1 MNSLSSDATSSA
13 PEGCVDQSPESD
25 NSFNDDF
32 RLLQQLQDFD
42 PSQGTILGTE
52 TSHNLHIAPSD
63 TAQCEDANETHSDS
77 PEHETSS
84 TEDENSSDSEPE
96 LDAPSDS
103 EPEQNASSDSESEP
117 NADPMN
123 TDFEPTEDAKEESP
137 KLRNKPTRKRAT
149 NTGVAKTAQQKVRK
163 NQRKLDEEFKIYIKN
178 ERKRK
183 QGAGNGNVH
192 IEPPKAKK
200 MRTSSAKSDK
210 KDQRSIEENFYDTGK
225 ATDRAT
231 ANRPITQ
238 KERNEELKDRISHG
252 TNNRRSGTQKRDLK
266 EATSIF
272 GYSKIVCFPNGEYY
286 LKGMRETTKL
296 REEQLPTV
304 SWMVQREH
312 GISPPFGGVLGDD
325 VGLGKTMVSMACT
338 VGNPASAEDLQTY
351 FGATLIIVPSTD
363 MAKQWRAEY
372 LKHVEAIRDNEI
384 LIWSNAQW
392 KESSVNFHNYKIVI
406 ATITEIRGNLTDE
419 ELKKIEAEHGME
431 SDEYRAALVRFA
443 GPVYGIKWY
452 RIILDEGHAV
462 KNMNTLSFKACY
474 GLQRK
479 SFWVLTATPLVDRE
493 TEIFPYLRLVGV
505 EGINTYQ
512 DFKDRYLE
520 SYDCDTKMD
529 ALIHLATYRRTKKD
543 KFLGRLITGDLPEF
557 ESKEVW
563 VNLSRHERM
572 IYDLITEHYDALEKR
587 EGLSRINC
595 HRMMISHAWN
605 IEGVFRDD
613 LNPAFLTNLRDGLK
627 ELAADSSTIP
637 QTRRILHAAPPN
649 DQDSELFVTQEP
661 TVGNSSSKS
670 QDAKTKRKKKKSKK
684 TEEKKST
691 KSKEDRIFHIDS
703 TDKTLGMEN
712 LLKYTINE
720 QMVDEGCTKCKKTS
734 IDKPWIISQP
744 YDRKTDARLVENL
757 STKETEYAEVDRVRA
772 LKEAISA
779 PPTATPTKRT
789 PKKSKRQ
796 KQLSAREEKKIVA
809 DFTKKKYGGDYRG
822 VFLDLKGKDNAFINI
837 GVHETDGMIP
847 LSSKTACTM
856 DYVLQFQSEAPEDK
870 IIVFHEFL
878 KTAKIL
884 GIALRQ
890 YDIPFYY
897 FNGEMSAKSREDAIT
912 SFKNDPSIKVL
923 LASKVGKE
931 GLNLTCANRIIN
943 IDNWWNKAAQQQI
956 FGRIDRTGQTKK
968 MYAVVIRAADTIDEH
983 IDDLQETKAE
993 KVAHRMQDDR
1003 HETKLMSYWEV
1014 MMHTAPMA
1022 YQAKCAQL
1030 IKEIEE
1036 EEASED
1042 NEEDAAEAAPGARL
1056 WVKV

>member
-1 MNSLSSDATSSA
+1 
-13 PEGCVDQSPESD
+13 
-25 NSFNDDF
+25 
-32 RLLQQLQDFD
+32 
-42 PSQGTILGTE
+42 
-52 TSHNLHIAPSD
+52 
-63 TAQCEDANETHSDS
+63 
-77 PEHETSS
+77 
-84 TEDENSSDSEPE
+84 
-96 LDAPSDS
+96 
-103 EPEQNASSDSESEP
+103 
-117 NADPMN
+117 MN

-137 KLRNKPTRKRAT
+137 KPRNKPTRKRAT

-183 QGAGNGNVH
+183 RGAGNGNVH

-210 KDQRSIEENFYDTGK
+210 KDQRSIEENFYYTGK
-225 ATDRAT
+225 ATARAT

-312 GISPPFGGVLGDD
+312 GISPPLGGVLGDD

-338 VGNPASAEDLQTY
+338 VGNPASAEDLPTY

-462 KNMNTLSFKACY
+462 KNMNTLCSWESRA
-474 GLQRK
+474 
-479 SFWVLTATPLVDRE
+479 STPTKTSR
-493 TEIFPYLRLVGV
+493 T
-505 EGINTYQ
+505 
-512 DFKDRYLE
+512 
-520 SYDCDTKMD
+520 DT
-529 ALIHLATYRRTKKD
+529 LNLTKKD

-587 EGLSRINC
+587 EGLSRTNC

-613 LNPAFLTNLRDGLK
+613 LNPAFLTNLRDGLE
-627 ELAADSSTIP
+627 ELAADPSAIP
-637 QTRRILHAAPPN
+637 QTRKLLHAAPPN
-649 DQDSELFVTQEP
+649 DQYSELFVTQGP

-684 TEEKKST
+684 TEAKKST

-744 YDRKTDARLVENL
+744 YDRKTDARLVEDL

-772 LKEAISA
+772 LKEAESA

-796 KQLSAREEKKIVA
+796 RQLGAREEKKIVA

-837 GVHETDGMIP
+837 GVHETD
-847 LSSKTACTM
+847 
-856 DYVLQFQSEAPEDK
+856 
-870 IIVFHEFL
+870 VFHEFL

-912 SFKNDPSIKVL
+912 SFKNDASIKVL

-1042 NEEDAAEAAPGARL
+1042 KEEDAAEAAPGARL

>member
-1 MNSLSSDATSSA
+1 
-13 PEGCVDQSPESD
+13 
-25 NSFNDDF
+25 
-32 RLLQQLQDFD
+32 
-42 PSQGTILGTE
+42 
-52 TSHNLHIAPSD
+52 
-63 TAQCEDANETHSDS
+63 
-77 PEHETSS
+77 
-84 TEDENSSDSEPE
+84 
-96 LDAPSDS
+96 
-103 EPEQNASSDSESEP
+103 
-117 NADPMN
+117 
-123 TDFEPTEDAKEESP
+123 
-137 KLRNKPTRKRAT
+137 KPTRKRAT

-183 QGAGNGNVH
+183 RGAGNGNVH

-225 ATDRAT
+225 ATARAT

-419 ELKKIEAEHGME
+419 ELKKIESEHGME

-613 LNPAFLTNLRDGLK
+613 LNPAFLTNLRDGLE
-627 ELAADSSTIP
+627 ELAADPSAIP
-637 QTRRILHAAPPN
+637 QTRKLLHAAPPN

-703 TDKTLGMEN
+703 TDKKLGMEN

-720 QMVDEGCTKCKKTS
+720 QMVDEGCTKCKKT
-734 IDKPWIISQP
+734 
-744 YDRKTDARLVENL
+744 
-757 STKETEYAEVDRVRA
+757 A
-772 LKEAISA
+772 LKEAESA

-1036 EEASED
+1036 E
-1042 NEEDAAEAAPGARL
+1042 
-1056 WVKV
+1056 